1 MWKLNRT
8 ATFKFKCSKEQF
20 TVPMLG
26 SICGLRSKGYRP
38 NMVEFN
44 FGKDELLTVK
54 ELTWIEQCVKPA
66 LDKDSYEIRYK
77 ESEC

>member
-1 MWKLNRT
+1 MWRLNRT
-8 ATFKFKCSKEQF
+8 ATFKFKYSKEQF

-38 NMVEFN
+38 DRVEFN

-54 ELTWIEQCVKPA
+54 ELKWIEQYVKPA
-66 LDKDSYEIRYK
+66 LDKDSCEIRYK
-77 ESEC
+77 ESVC